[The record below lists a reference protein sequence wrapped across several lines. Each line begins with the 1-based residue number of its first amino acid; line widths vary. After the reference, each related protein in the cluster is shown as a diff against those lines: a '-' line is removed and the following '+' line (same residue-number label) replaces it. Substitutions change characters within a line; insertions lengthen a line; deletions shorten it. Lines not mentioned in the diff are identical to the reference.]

1 MVRFYIVSRHDD
13 DVTSRIIDLPACSRG
28 ANTFGGRVNGHEYA
42 SDKQEALT
50 GAFHLHVN

>member
-13 DVTSRIIDLPACSRG
+13 DVTWVIDLSACSRD
-28 ANTFGGRVNGHEYA
+28 ANTFGGRVINGRECT